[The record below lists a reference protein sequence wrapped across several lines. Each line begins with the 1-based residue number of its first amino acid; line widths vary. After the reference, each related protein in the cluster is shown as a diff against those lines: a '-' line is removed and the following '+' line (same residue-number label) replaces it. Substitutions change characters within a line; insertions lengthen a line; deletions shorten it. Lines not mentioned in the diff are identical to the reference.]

1 MFFSPSCTFHLMD
14 MISNLKKLPKKDPY
28 EIWIR
33 FQKILVQCQNHKMT
47 EEDSKDTLYRALNSN
62 TKPIIDNVMGSAFMA
77 FTFIDVTL
85 ILHRLMK
92 KNRASYIKNS
102 NISSDTYVVSM
113 SVEQH

>member
-1 MFFSPSCTFHLMD
+1 MD

-77 FTFIDVTL
+77 HTFIEG
-85 ILHRLMK
+85 IEIFIRLK
-92 KNRASYIKNS
+92 K
-102 NISSDTYVVSM
+102 SSTSWHTRDS
-113 SVEQH
+113 ELGIHK